1 MPSPRTLYLRAK
13 RRGSQ
18 LYEYLLEDPATNL
31 VESVLP
37 DDIPTTADI
46 KDVAVDV
53 FDALQ
58 TGVITVADALA
69 GLAVDIGVGLA
80 NATLEVIEFAGPRL
94 VDGIDNTYD
103 YIRAKIRGS
112 EPAIIE
118 AITFGF
124 LAVLTVV
131 YIWNTAK
138 KGA

>member
-1 MPSPRTLYLRAK
+1 M
-13 RRGSQ
+13 
-18 LYEYLLEDPATNL
+18 YEYLLVDPATNL

-94 VDGIDNTYD
+94 LDGIDNTHD